1 MMRLC
6 KPLYVYIYIHVKL
19 LPMYT
24 NVLYVNNW
32 DRVQLQVAMTESQK
46 SEWEKNSAKLRKKET
61 AL

>member
-32 DRVQLQVAMTESQK
+32 DRVQLQVAMTER
-46 SEWEKNSAKLRKKET
+46 SEWEKNSAKMRKTEI